1 MDASSSRQGSD
12 RLQPSEAVRAKGC
25 AVDVASQIAL
35 RERFAAGDESVLE
48 ECYAEY
54 GPMVLGYLR
63 RYVSADEAEDVLQ
76 KVMLD
81 AWGAHRRYDP
91 SRSLEAWLLGIARKR
106 AIDSLRR
113 RKRDVVSLDDVRELS
128 DDDGRETA
136 ERFAW
141 AAEVRSALGRLPEVQ
156 REAIEL
162 AYFAGMTQSEI
173 ARRLDVPLG
182 TVKARTARGMQR
194 LAAMIETGGAG

>member
-1 MDASSSRQGSD
+1 
-12 RLQPSEAVRAKGC
+12 VGC
-25 AVDVASQIAL
+25 APPL
-35 RERFAAGDESVLE
+35 R
-48 ECYAEY
+48 
-54 GPMVLGYLR
+54 
-63 RYVSADEAEDVLQ
+63 
-76 KVMLD
+76 
-81 AWGAHRRYDP
+81 P

-194 LAAMIETGGAG
+194 LAAMLETGGAG